1 MYMSHDDFMLSMTV
15 ELKSNVGQKED
26 KILYNLTTKVSFT
39 RIQINTES
47 SQNSSYF
54 TANNT

>member
-1 MYMSHDDFMLSMTV
+1 MSHDDFTLSMTV
-15 ELKSNVGQKED
+15 ESQSNVSPKED

-39 RIQINTES
+39 RIQIMRES

-54 TANNT
+54 TANNS